1 MSLSSKSAVFFSYHT
16 AGFGARKAS
25 VVFLAEALA
34 GLGWQTSVV
43 TTQLSR
49 LSVLAGVPRLKN
61 VPEDQRNTWIDLSDG
76 LSTFVWV
83 PLLHPAT
90 SKFGLLDRLAT
101 PLFHLYPR
109 LLPEAVRHRVR
120 AAQLI
125 VIESCAAVLLLPLL
139 RKLAPTAKFVYRAC
153 DPLNTVGMHPML
165 QTTLDRTAAQYDLF
179 TAPSRGALADYD
191 PDVKTCYLPQGIDKS
206 LFDRPVPSPLE
217 GGGPQAVI
225 AGDMMFDYVSVEMMM
240 RNFPNVTFHMF
251 GSMNVEPFSS
261 FPNLA
266 YHGEV
271 PFETLRDFMI
281 HADIGIA
288 PYLDRP
294 DYHYLCESSLKL
306 VQYTYASLPILAP
319 HFCKGDRDHL
329 KGYTPGDE
337 ESIVRAA
344 EEALRVNPQTVDR
357 SGVYDWREVAE
368 TMLAEVNASRGKSM
382 PEPLAAPEIRRSGV
396 SG

>member
-1 MSLSSKSAVFFSYHT
+1 VGFS
-16 AGFGARKAS
+16 ARKAS

-34 GLGWQTSVV
+34 GLGWQANVV

-61 VPEDQRNTWIDLSDG
+61 VPEDQRNIWIDLSDR

-90 SKFGLLDRLAT
+90 TRFGLLDRLAT
-101 PLFHLYPR
+101 PLFHLYPH
-109 LLPEAVRHRVR
+109 LLPDAIRRR
-120 AAQLI
+120 IRSSQLI

-153 DPLNTVGMHPML
+153 DPLDAVGMHPML
-165 QTTLDRTAAQYDLF
+165 QATLDRTAAHYDLF
-179 TAPSRGALADYD
+179 TSPSRGALEGYG
-191 PDVKTCYLPQGIDKS
+191 PDVNTCFLPQGIAKS
-206 LFDRPVPSPLE
+206 LFDEPALSPLE
-217 GGGPQAVI
+217 GGGPHAII

-251 GSMNVEPFSS
+251 GRMKVEPFSS

-294 DYHYLCESSLKL
+294 DDHYLCESSLKL
-306 VQYTYASLPILAP
+306 VQYTYARLPILAP
-319 HFCKGDRDHL
+319 HFCKGSRDHL

-337 ESIVRAA
+337 ESIIRAT
-344 EEALRVNPQTVDR
+344 EEALRVNPQTIDR
-357 SGVYDWREVAE
+357 SSVLDWTEVAE
-368 TMLAEVNASRGKSM
+368 TMLAEVNAGRGISI
-382 PEPLAAPEIRRSGV
+382 PESLATPGTVRSPA